1 MRLLRLLRLHEGSGQ
16 GLVEVTGVIGTF
28 VLLLAVG
35 LPSYFGLQN
44 EKAAREA
51 RSKLLA
57 AVPAAET
64 YRVQRGSYTGLDTVK
79 LKRIDP
85 RVSQT
90 LVVASVKRGR
100 YCLMETV
107 HGQVWSVSG
116 PFGQKAKFKPGACSR

>member
-1 MRLLRLLRLHEGSGQ
+1 MRLLRLHEGSGQ
-16 GLVEVTGVIGTF
+16 GLVEVTGVVGTF
-28 VLLLAVG
+28 VVLLAVG
-35 LPSYFGLQN
+35 VPSYFGLQN
-44 EKAAREA
+44 VKAEREA
-51 RSKLLA
+51 KSHLLA

-64 YRVQRGSYTGLDTVK
+64 YRVQRGSYSGLDTVK

-85 RVSQT
+85 RVSHT

-116 PFGQKAKFKPGACSR
+116 PVGAKATVKAGVCPR